1 VRYPDA
7 AKQLLRD
14 TVLDAAGTLMRD
26 RPWAKV
32 TMAEVAR
39 TSGVSRQ
46 TVYNEFGGGRRELGQ
61 AYVLREADR
70 FMRAVEAAIA
80 RHADEPRVA
89 LAEAFAAFLAAAGEN
104 PLVAAI
110 AGHEG
115 GEELLALVTVHGGEL
130 IAGARERL
138 AARLVGTWP
147 QAGEDDARVVAD
159 CLVRLAISH
168 ATLPGGPAEETAAAV
183 ARVLGPLVDELVG
196 GPTLIRR

>member
-1 VRYPDA
+1 MKYPDA

-80 RHADEPRVA
+80 RHADEPRRA
-89 LAEAFAAFLAAAGEN
+89 LRS
-104 PLVAAI
+104 
-110 AGHEG
+110 
-115 GEELLALVTVHGGEL
+115 EE
-130 IAGARERL
+130 RR
-138 AARLVGTWP
+138 VGKECRSRWSP
-147 QAGEDDARVVAD
+147 Y
-159 CLVRLAISH
+159 H
-168 ATLPGGPAEETAAAV
+168 
-183 ARVLGPLVDELVG
+183 
-196 GPTLIRR
+196 